1 MSLIHL
7 DPIKE
12 AVYLLIW
19 CNYRDMDIHHLLV
32 VCILVLLLFDEIPCL
47 FAQVHLR
54 VRVLLSEL
62 DHFIVD
68 PLLLLEDADDLIGV
82 CQINVL

>member
-19 CNYRDMDIHHLLV
+19 CNYRDIHHLLV
-32 VCILVLLLFDEIPCL
+32 VCILVLLLFDQIPCL
-47 FAQVHLR
+47 FARVHLR
-54 VRVLLSEL
+54 IRVLLSEL

-68 PLLLLEDADDLIGV
+68 PLLLLEDADDLIAV
-82 CQINVL
+82 CQIYVQ